1 MKQEEYNIM
10 KQLIEKAKENFERRR
25 AYHRLSYNEKRIK
38 DAEAEMLYSYSR
50 WQSLL
55 AANEASLK
63 AKEEIGMMVQEAY
76 QKFGVQL

>member
-1 MKQEEYNIM
+1 M

-38 DAEAEMLYSYSR
+38 DAEVEMLHSYSR

-63 AKEEIGMMVQEAY
+63 AKEEIGIIIQEAY
-76 QKFGVQL
+76 KKVGIQL

>member
-1 MKQEEYNIM
+1 M
-10 KQLIEKAKENFERRR
+10 KQLIEKAKANFERRR

-38 DAEAEMLYSYSR
+38 DAEAEMLVAYSR

-63 AKEEIGMMVQEAY
+63 AKEEIGIMVQEAY
-76 QKFGVQL
+76 QKFGMQT

>member
-1 MKQEEYNIM
+1 M
-10 KQLIEKAKENFERRR
+10 KQLIEKAKEKFELRR

-38 DAEAEMLYSYSR
+38 DAEAEMLHSYSR

-63 AKEEIGMMVQEAY
+63 AKEEIGIIIQEAY
-76 QKFGVQL
+76 KKVGIQL

>member
-1 MKQEEYNIM
+1 M

-25 AYHRLSYNEKRIK
+25 LYHRLSYNEKRIK
-38 DAEAEMLYSYSR
+38 DAEVEMLHSYSR

-63 AKEEIGMMVQEAY
+63 AKEEIGIIIQEAY
-76 QKFGVQL
+76 KKVGIQL

>member
-1 MKQEEYNIM
+1 M

-25 AYHRLSYNEKRIK
+25 LYNRLSYNEKRIK
-38 DAEAEMLYSYSR
+38 DAEVEMLHSYSR